1 MTTRAALSRAFNVLA
16 PPTNERATDNL
27 QRTACSK
34 TRSTM
39 RDATEA
45 VGMWHPSHPPLP
57 PRAAVQ
63 VYDDFAS
70 SRANSALGTDNWQSF
85 VS

>member
-1 MTTRAALSRAFNVLA
+1 
-16 PPTNERATDNL
+16 
-27 QRTACSK
+27 
-34 TRSTM
+34 M

-85 VS
+85 SS